1 MARVSIG
8 GNLIAGSG
16 MTRRSCKGSTYRKD
30 CRRIENRRGWD
41 NRRHR
46 GNEGD
51 RVSTTIYE
59 LHGVVAVIAMNN
71 PPVNGLG
78 FDLRCDI
85 VEGLTRAEA
94 DANVKAVV
102 LIGTARAFSG
112 GADIREFGSP
122 RASAEPTLNTVIRML
137 ESAKKPVV
145 AAIGGACMGGG
156 LELAMGCHYR
166 VAVKGAQIALPE
178 VKLGLMPGAGGTQR
192 LPRLIGAEAALDMI
206 VSGNA
211 VPSEQLKDSGLFDE
225 MVEHDLLPGAVAF
238 AKKVV
243 AEGRPLKRVR
253 DMKVSLADA
262 DGFFRAARDAVRE
275 KARNF
280 PAPLKCVDAV
290 AAAVTMPY
298 EEGAR
303 FERESFLELMQTPE
317 SRALRHAFF
326 GERAAAKIPDVP
338 EDTPLRKI
346 EKVAVIGANYEASAK
361 KGRLTAQQVEER
373 MALLKPTL
381 SYDDLKDADMAVE
394 AVYEEISV
402 KEAVFRRLDEV
413 MKPGAILASNTST
426 LDVNKIADFT
436 RRPQD
441 VVGTHFFSP
450 ANVMKLLE
458 VVRGAKT
465 AKGVLATVMSLAKK
479 IKKTAVVSGVCDG
492 FIGNRMVE
500 QYIRQALFLLEE
512 GATPSQVDRAMESWG
527 MAMGPFRMSDLAGN
541 DIGWAIRKRRYRER
555 PDFKYSKIADR
566 LCEQGRFG
574 QKTGLGWYRYEAG
587 RREALPDPAVEQMIV
602 DYREEIG
609 AQRRAID
616 DDEIVHRLIFALVN
630 EGSAILQ
637 EGISSRA
644 SDIDM
649 VYLTGYGFPLHRGGP
664 MLYADE
670 VGLYNVVDR
679 MKRFAAN
686 PHGDPAFWKPAPLLA
701 KLASEGKR
709 FN

>member
-1 MARVSIG
+1 LRRTHVS
-8 GNLIAGSG
+8 S
-16 MTRRSCKGSTYRKD
+16 
-30 CRRIENRRGWD
+30 
-41 NRRHR
+41 
-46 GNEGD
+46 
-51 RVSTTIYE
+51 TIYE
-59 LHGVVAVIAMNN
+59 LQGQVAVITMNN

-78 FDLRCDI
+78 FDLRRDI

-102 LIGTARAFSG
+102 LIGSPRAFSG

-122 RASAEPTLNTVIRML
+122 KASAEPNLNTVIRIL
-137 ESAKKPVV
+137 ESTKKPVI

-156 LELAMGCHYR
+156 LELAMGCHFR

-192 LPRLIGAEAALDMI
+192 LPRLIGAEAALNMI
-206 VSGNA
+206 VSGNS
-211 VPSEQLKDSGLFDE
+211 VNSEQLKESALFDE
-225 MVEHDLLPGAVAF
+225 IVERDLLQGAVAF
-238 AKKVV
+238 ADKVA
-243 AEGRPLKRVR
+243 AERRPLKRVR
-253 DMKVSLADA
+253 DVKVSLANA
-262 DGFFRAARDAVRE
+262 DGFFQFARNTVRAAAKR
-275 KARNF
+275 F
-280 PAPLKCVDAV
+280 PAQLKCVDAV

-303 FERESFLELMQTPE
+303 FERESFLQLMQTPE

-346 EKVAVIGANYEASAK
+346 EKIAVIGAGTMGGGITMNFLSAGIPVTLLEMKQEALDKGIATIRRNYEASAK
-361 KGRLTAQQVEER
+361 KGRLIARQVEER
-373 MALLKPTL
+373 MALLEPTL
-381 SYDDLKDADMAVE
+381 SYDDLKDADMVIE
-394 AVYEEISV
+394 AVFEEISV
-402 KEAVFRRLDEV
+402 KEAVFRRLDQV
-413 MKPGAILASNTST
+413 MKSGAILASNTST

-465 AKGVLATVMSLAKK
+465 AKDVLATVMGLAKK

-512 GATPSQVDRAMESWG
+512 GATPKQVDRAVESWG

-541 DIGWAIRKRRYRER
+541 DIGWAIRKRRYREQ
-555 PDFKYSKIADR
+555 PDLKYSKIADR

-587 RREALPDPAVEQMIV
+587 RRDAVPDPAVEQMIV
-602 DYREEIG
+602 DYSKEIG
-609 AQRRAID
+609 SQRRSIG
-616 DDEIVHRLIFALVN
+616 DDEIVQRLIFALVN
-630 EGSAILQ
+630 EGAAILQ

-670 VGLYNVVDR
+670 VGLYNVVDS
-679 MKRFAAN
+679 MKRFAAD
-686 PHGDPAFWKPAPLLA
+686 PRGDPGFWKPAPLLA
-701 KLASEGKR
+701 KLAGEGKR

>member
-1 MARVSIG
+1 MS
-8 GNLIAGSG
+8 S
-16 MTRRSCKGSTYRKD
+16 
-30 CRRIENRRGWD
+30 
-41 NRRHR
+41 
-46 GNEGD
+46 
-51 RVSTTIYE
+51 TIYE
-59 LHGVVAVIAMNN
+59 LHGQVGVITMNN

-78 FDLRCDI
+78 FDLRRDI
-85 VEGLTRAEA
+85 VEGLARADA
-94 DANVKAVV
+94 DANVKVVV
-102 LIGTARAFSG
+102 LIGSPRAFSG

-122 RASAEPTLNTVIRML
+122 KATAEPSLNTVIRHL
-137 ESAKKPVV
+137 ENARKPVV

-156 LELAMGCHYR
+156 LELAMGCHFR
-166 VAVKGAQIALPE
+166 VAAKGAQIALPE

-206 VSGNA
+206 VSGNP
-211 VPSEQLKDSGLFDE
+211 VPSEQLKDSALFDE
-225 MVEHDLLPGAVAF
+225 LVEHELLPGAIAF
-238 AKKVV
+238 AKRVV

-253 DMKVSLADA
+253 DMKVSLANA
-262 DGFFRAARDAVRE
+262 EGFFQAARNTVRAAA
-275 KARNF
+275 KNF

-290 AAAVTMPY
+290 EAAVTLPY

-303 FERESFLELMQTPE
+303 FERESFLQLMQTRE

-338 EDTPLRKI
+338 ENTPLRKI
-346 EKVAVIGANYEASAK
+346 EKMAVIGAGTMGGGITMNFLSAGIPVTLLEMKQEALDRGIATIRGNYESSAK

-381 SYDDLKDADMAVE
+381 SYDDLKDADMAIE
-394 AVYEEISV
+394 AVFEDISV

-436 RRPQD
+436 QRPQD
-441 VVGTHFFSP
+441 VIGTHFFSP

-465 AKGVLATVMSLAKK
+465 AKDVLATVMGLAKR

-492 FIGNRMVE
+492 FIGNRMIE

-512 GATPSQVDRAMESWG
+512 GATPRQVDRAVEDWG
-527 MAMGPFRMSDLAGN
+527 MSMGPFRMSDLAGN
-541 DIGWAIRKRRYRER
+541 DIGWAIRKRRYREQ
-555 PDFKYSKIADR
+555 PDLKYSRIADR

-587 RREALPDPAVEQMIV
+587 RRDAIPDPAVDQMIV
-602 DYREEIG
+602 EHSKEIG
-609 AQRRAID
+609 AQRRKIGD
-616 DDEIVHRLIFALVN
+616 EEIVQRLIFALVN
-630 EGSAILQ
+630 EGAAILQ
-637 EGISSRA
+637 EGISLRA

-670 VGLYNVVDR
+670 VGLHKVVDG

-686 PHGDPAFWKPAPLLA
+686 PHGDPGFWKPATLLA
-701 KLASEGKR
+701 KLASEGKS